1 MNCVLNKRYFLDI
14 VFKFVIVIYDNMCGV
29 NECGCCFVFLIN
41 WCDDDKCKIIEKS

>member
-14 VFKFVIVIYDNMCGV
+14 VFKFVIVIYDNMCDV
-29 NECGCCFVFLIN
+29 NECWCCFVFLIN

>member
-14 VFKFVIVIYDNMCGV
+14 VFKFYDNMCGV

-41 WCDDDKCKIIEKS
+41 WCDDDKCKNIEKS